1 MISQMEF
8 PQKFP
13 TFDVNFLDVRNLDF
27 QLLWK
32 IKQNLQTK
40 KFQNYKKSQNSKYQ
54 GTARFLI
61 RITLFIDFLYCYLND
76 FAVNIYKTTSGF
88 TSNMSIK
95 YMYKTSTFL

>member
-13 TFDVNFLDVRNLDF
+13 TYDVNFLDVRNLDF

-40 KFQNYKKSQNSKYQ
+40 KFQNHKSLKIPNTKVQQ
-54 GTARFLI
+54 GF
-61 RITLFIDFLYCYLND
+61 
-76 FAVNIYKTTSGF
+76 
-88 TSNMSIK
+88 
-95 YMYKTSTFL
+95 